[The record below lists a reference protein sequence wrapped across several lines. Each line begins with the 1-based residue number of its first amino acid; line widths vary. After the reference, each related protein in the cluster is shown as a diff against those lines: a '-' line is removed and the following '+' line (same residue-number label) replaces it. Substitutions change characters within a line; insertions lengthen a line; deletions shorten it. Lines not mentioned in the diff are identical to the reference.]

1 MFCHF
6 YGELW
11 KLQGKEG
18 EVIGKEDYV
27 IKTPMKNV
35 MMSKKN
41 SMMPTGNDDAASSQ
55 LENLTLGSTNL
66 T

>member
-35 MMSKKN
+35 MVSKKL
-41 SMMPTGNDDAASSQ
+41 DDANWKRQ
-55 LENLTLGSTNL
+55 
-66 T
+66 